1 MRKITTIATAL
12 LLGGAGFAIAAGA
25 SAITPMA
32 SDGGSNVIT
41 AGVPFKA
48 YETVMSYTPEN
59 DGMLTISA
67 TT

>member
-48 YETVMSYTPEN
+48 YETVLS
-59 DGMLTISA
+59 
-67 TT
+67 